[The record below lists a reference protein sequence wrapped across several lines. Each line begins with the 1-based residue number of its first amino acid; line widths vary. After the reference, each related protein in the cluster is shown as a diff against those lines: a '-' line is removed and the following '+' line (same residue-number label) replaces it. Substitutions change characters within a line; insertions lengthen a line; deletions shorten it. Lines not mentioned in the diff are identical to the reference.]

1 MRNFFVRNPYSGRF
15 GGAGVRRRRKKFPFS
30 DVWPGNFVAILRR
43 AGHIQRKNPHMRD
56 TKERIME
63 AAFALMIKNG
73 VDAVSTGDITKALGL
88 SRSLPYRYFS
98 TKRELV
104 YETFKLY
111 FCDRFFP
118 DPGAPAPSTLYD
130 AVRLVADRL
139 SEIMSSLGKS
149 VGGRIDVFD
158 YNALY
163 IEALKREPRFK
174 RYVASQSSKF
184 SECVDRAIASGEIRP
199 LPADFVKRV
208 LLDVFGRSSD
218 ILSKKS
224 PKRNLENIIS
234 DMREFYRLVKSAR
247 S

>member
-1 MRNFFVRNPYSGRF
+1 M
-15 GGAGVRRRRKKFPFS
+15 RRRRKKFPFS

-43 AGHIQRKNPHMRD
+43 AGHIRRKNPHMRD

-199 LPADFVKRV
+199 LPADFVKRI

>member
-1 MRNFFVRNPYSGRF
+1 M
-15 GGAGVRRRRKKFPFS
+15 RRRRKKFPFS
-30 DVWPGNFVAILRR
+30 DVWPGNFVAILRG

>member
-1 MRNFFVRNPYSGRF
+1 M
-15 GGAGVRRRRKKFPFS
+15 RRRRKKFPFS

-43 AGHIQRKNPHMRD
+43 AGHIRRKNPHMRD

-118 DPGAPAPSTLYD
+118 DPGAHAPSTLYE

>member
-1 MRNFFVRNPYSGRF
+1 M
-15 GGAGVRRRRKKFPFS
+15 
-30 DVWPGNFVAILRR
+30 
-43 AGHIQRKNPHMRD
+43 
-56 TKERIME
+56 
-63 AAFALMIKNG
+63 AA
-73 VDAVSTGDITKALGL
+73 
-88 SRSLPYRYFS
+88 
-98 TKRELV
+98 
-104 YETFKLY
+104 
-111 FCDRFFP
+111 
-118 DPGAPAPSTLYD
+118 APSSLYGD
-130 AVRLVADRL
+130 VRLVADRL

-149 VGGRIDVFD
+149 VGGGIDVFD

-199 LPADFVKRV
+199 LPADFVKRI

>member
-1 MRNFFVRNPYSGRF
+1 M
-15 GGAGVRRRRKKFPFS
+15 RRRRKKFPFS

-118 DPGAPAPSTLYD
+118 DPGAPAPSTLYE

-208 LLDVFGRSSD
+208 LWDVFGRSSD

>member
-1 MRNFFVRNPYSGRF
+1 M
-15 GGAGVRRRRKKFPFS
+15 RRRRKKFPFS

-43 AGHIQRKNPHMRD
+43 AGHIRRKNPHMRD

-111 FCDRFFP
+111 FCDRFIP
-118 DPGAPAPSTLYD
+118 DPGAPAPSTLYE

>member
-1 MRNFFVRNPYSGRF
+1 MAQKS
-15 GGAGVRRRRKKFPFS
+15 
-30 DVWPGNFVAILRR
+30 AIM
-43 AGHIQRKNPHMRD
+43 KD

-118 DPGAPAPSTLYD
+118 DPGAPAPSTLYG
-130 AVRLVADRL
+130 AVWLVADRL
-139 SEIMSSLGKS
+139 SEIMNSLGKS

-163 IEALKREPRFK
+163 LEALKREPRFK
-174 RYVASQSSKF
+174 RYASLQSAKF
-184 SECVDRAIASGEIRP
+184 SGCVDRAIASGEIKP
-199 LPADFVKRV
+199 LSSDFVKRI
-208 LLDVFGRSSD
+208 LLDIFGRGSD

-224 PKRNLENIIS
+224 PKRTLENIIS
-234 DMREFYRLVKSAR
+234 DMRDFYELVKSAR
-247 S
+247 R

>member
-1 MRNFFVRNPYSGRF
+1 M
-15 GGAGVRRRRKKFPFS
+15 RRRRKKFPFS

-43 AGHIQRKNPHMRD
+43 AGHIRRKNPHMRD

>member
-1 MRNFFVRNPYSGRF
+1 
-15 GGAGVRRRRKKFPFS
+15 VRRRRKKFPFS

-43 AGHIQRKNPHMRD
+43 AGHIRRKNPHMRD

-199 LPADFVKRV
+199 LPADFVKRI

>member
-1 MRNFFVRNPYSGRF
+1 MRRL
-15 GGAGVRRRRKKFPFS
+15 RKKFPFS

-43 AGHIQRKNPHMRD
+43 AGHIRRKNPHMRD

-118 DPGAPAPSTLYD
+118 DPGAPAPSTLYE

-199 LPADFVKRV
+199 LPADFVKRI

-218 ILSKKS
+218 ILSQKS

>member
-1 MRNFFVRNPYSGRF
+1 M
-15 GGAGVRRRRKKFPFS
+15 RRRRKKFPFS

-73 VDAVSTGDITKALGL
+73 VDAVSTGDITTALGF

-118 DPGAPAPSTLYD
+118 DPGAPAPSTLYE

-199 LPADFVKRV
+199 LPADFVKRI

>member
-1 MRNFFVRNPYSGRF
+1 
-15 GGAGVRRRRKKFPFS
+15 
-30 DVWPGNFVAILRR
+30 
-43 AGHIQRKNPHMRD
+43 
-56 TKERIME
+56 ME

-118 DPGAPAPSTLYD
+118 DPGAPAPSTLYE

-163 IEALKREPRFK
+163 IEALKREPEVQKVRCLPVIEIFRMRRPRHRF
-174 RYVASQSSKF
+174 RRGS
-184 SECVDRAIASGEIRP
+184 DRCP
-199 LPADFVKRV
+199 QTL
-208 LLDVFGRSSD
+208 
-218 ILSKKS
+218 
-224 PKRNLENIIS
+224 
-234 DMREFYRLVKSAR
+234 
-247 S
+247 

>member
-1 MRNFFVRNPYSGRF
+1 
-15 GGAGVRRRRKKFPFS
+15 
-30 DVWPGNFVAILRR
+30 
-43 AGHIQRKNPHMRD
+43 
-56 TKERIME
+56 
-63 AAFALMIKNG
+63 
-73 VDAVSTGDITKALGL
+73 
-88 SRSLPYRYFS
+88 
-98 TKRELV
+98 
-104 YETFKLY
+104 
-111 FCDRFFP
+111 
-118 DPGAPAPSTLYD
+118 
-130 AVRLVADRL
+130 
-139 SEIMSSLGKS
+139 MSSLGKS

>member
-1 MRNFFVRNPYSGRF
+1 M
-15 GGAGVRRRRKKFPFS
+15 RRRRKKFPFS

-43 AGHIQRKNPHMRD
+43 EWHIRRKNPHMRD

-118 DPGAPAPSTLYD
+118 DPGAPAPSTLYE

-139 SEIMSSLGKS
+139 SEIMNSLGKS

-163 IEALKREPRFK
+163 LEALKREPRFK

-184 SECVDRAIASGEIRP
+184 SECVDRAIASGEIRQ
-199 LPADFVKRV
+199 LPADFVKRI
-208 LLDVFGRSSD
+208 LLDIFGRSSD
-218 ILSKKS
+218 VFPKKS

-234 DMREFYRLVKSAR
+234 DMRDFYRLVKSAR

>member
-1 MRNFFVRNPYSGRF
+1 M
-15 GGAGVRRRRKKFPFS
+15 RRRRKKFPFS

-43 AGHIQRKNPHMRD
+43 AGHIRRKNPHMRD

-118 DPGAPAPSTLYD
+118 DPGAPAPSTLYE
-130 AVRLVADRL
+130 ALRLVADRL

>member
-1 MRNFFVRNPYSGRF
+1 M
-15 GGAGVRRRRKKFPFS
+15 RRRRKKFPFS

-43 AGHIQRKNPHMRD
+43 AGHIRRKNPHMRD

-118 DPGAPAPSTLYD
+118 DPGAPAPSTLYE

-199 LPADFVKRV
+199 LPADFVKRI
-208 LLDVFGRSSD
+208 LLDIFGRSSD

>member
-1 MRNFFVRNPYSGRF
+1 M
-15 GGAGVRRRRKKFPFS
+15 RRRRKKFPFS

-43 AGHIQRKNPHMRD
+43 AGHIRRKNPHMRD

-118 DPGAPAPSTLYD
+118 DPGAPAPSTLYE

-199 LPADFVKRV
+199 LPADFVKRI

>member
-1 MRNFFVRNPYSGRF
+1 M
-15 GGAGVRRRRKKFPFS
+15 RRRRKKFPFS
-30 DVWPGNFVAILRR
+30 DAWPGNFVAILRR
-43 AGHIQRKNPHMRD
+43 AGHIRRKNPHMRD

-199 LPADFVKRV
+199 LPADFVKRI

>member
-1 MRNFFVRNPYSGRF
+1 MAQKS
-15 GGAGVRRRRKKFPFS
+15 
-30 DVWPGNFVAILRR
+30 AIM
-43 AGHIQRKNPHMRD
+43 KD

-63 AAFALMIKNG
+63 AAFALMITNG

-118 DPGAPAPSTLYD
+118 DPGAPAPSTLYG
-130 AVRLVADRL
+130 AVWLVADR
-139 SEIMSSLGKS
+139 IDGKS

-163 IEALKREPRFK
+163 LEALKREPRFK
-174 RYVASQSSKF
+174 RYASLQSAKF
-184 SECVDRAIASGEIRP
+184 SGCVDRAIASGEIKP
-199 LPADFVKRV
+199 LSSDFVKRI
-208 LLDVFGRSSD
+208 LLDIFGRGSD

-234 DMREFYRLVKSAR
+234 DMRDFYELVKSAR
-247 S
+247 R

>member
-1 MRNFFVRNPYSGRF
+1 
-15 GGAGVRRRRKKFPFS
+15 
-30 DVWPGNFVAILRR
+30 
-43 AGHIQRKNPHMRD
+43 MRD

-130 AVRLVADRL
+130 AVRLVANTSILPPTD
-139 SEIMSSLGKS
+139 
-149 VGGRIDVFD
+149 FP
-158 YNALY
+158 
-163 IEALKREPRFK
+163 RE
-174 RYVASQSSKF
+174 
-184 SECVDRAIASGEIRP
+184 
-199 LPADFVKRV
+199 L
-208 LLDVFGRSSD
+208 
-218 ILSKKS
+218 
-224 PKRNLENIIS
+224 IIS
-234 DMREFYRLVKSAR
+234 ESLSATSR
-247 S
+247 TAS

>member
-1 MRNFFVRNPYSGRF
+1 M
-15 GGAGVRRRRKKFPFS
+15 RRRRKKFPFS
-30 DVWPGNFVAILRR
+30 DVWPGNFVAILRG
-43 AGHIQRKNPHMRD
+43 AGHIRRKNPHMRD

-118 DPGAPAPSTLYD
+118 DPGAPAPSTLYE

-218 ILSKKS
+218 ILSQKS